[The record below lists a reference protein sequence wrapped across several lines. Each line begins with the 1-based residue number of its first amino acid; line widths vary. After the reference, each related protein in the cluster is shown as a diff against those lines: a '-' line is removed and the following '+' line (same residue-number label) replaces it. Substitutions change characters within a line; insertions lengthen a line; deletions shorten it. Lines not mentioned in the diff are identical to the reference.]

1 MEIIQSRCVSNRNQN
16 NFTLLD
22 MQENGDNDNN
32 GCTKGMYSFYNSL
45 QPTKMYST
53 LQDASLL

>member
-32 GCTKGMYSFYNSL
+32 GCTKGMYRF
-45 QPTKMYST
+45 
-53 LQDASLL
+53 